1 MEINIGSI
9 LSAESEASWFGNN
22 GIRLPL
28 GVGNVLTEQFELEI
42 EVQRCVVEIIV
53 VEAVLFA

>member
-9 LSAESEASWFGNN
+9 LTAESEASWFGNN

-42 EVQRCVVEIIV
+42 EVQRCVV
-53 VEAVLFA
+53 